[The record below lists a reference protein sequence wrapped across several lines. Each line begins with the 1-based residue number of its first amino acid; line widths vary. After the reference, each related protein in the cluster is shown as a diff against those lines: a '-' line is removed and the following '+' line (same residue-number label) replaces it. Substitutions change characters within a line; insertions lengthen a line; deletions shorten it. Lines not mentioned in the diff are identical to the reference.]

1 MDKFKAARSTDDE
14 LYSDFLRGDSAA
26 IEELMTR
33 YGNSLTIFIYGYL
46 HDMQDAED
54 MMIEAFA
61 RIVVK
66 RPVIRSGGFK
76 AYLFKTGRNL
86 ASRQHMLLTRLPTF
100 CLDDIEE
107 EISDYRSLED
117 RALDMER
124 KRALN
129 LCLDRIDPQLK
140 EALWLVYV
148 EELSYEAAAR
158 IMGISRKRVDKLLQ
172 KGKEKLRAELDKEEV
187 G

>member
-1 MDKFKAARSTDDE
+1 MDKFKAEEPTDDE
-14 LYSDFLRGDSAA
+14 LYSNFLRGDTAA

-46 HDMQDAED
+46 HDIQDAED

-86 ASRQHMLLTRLPTF
+86 ASRHHLLSMRLPTF
-100 CLDDIEE
+100 CLDYIEE

-124 KRALN
+124 KKALN
-129 LCLDRIDPQLK
+129 LCLDRIEPQLK

-158 IMGISRKRVDKLLQ
+158 IMEISRKRVDKLLQ
-172 KGKEKLRAELDKEEV
+172 KGKEKLRAELYKEDI